1 MLSKPETGLPYPRVQ
16 ADIADQFLRTGKAA
30 HIADCRYETGG
41 DDQIDARDREQPLD
55 RRILASCLCDLRIE
69 NPQILAQPI
78 ELRRC
83 RSIAAHSS
91 SGMSCC
97 ASQIRPSRPNRSACG
112 QGGIR

>member
-55 RRILASCLCDLRIE
+55 RRILASCCAICVSRTPRSSLSRSSS
-69 NPQILAQPI
+69 AGAVR
-78 ELRRC
+78 LRRT
-83 RSIAAHSS
+83 RHRA
-91 SGMSCC
+91 
-97 ASQIRPSRPNRSACG
+97 
-112 QGGIR
+112 